1 MTECDTHIQTARR
14 GARGRGRPGTI
25 EIVRALGCC
34 VLWCLSAT
42 AFADGV
48 AERVTKGEE
57 LAKQG
62 KWTEAIENFKAAD
75 KVQKRAKHACLIALA
90 YIRRELWPQ
99 AEVFLTVCHERSSAS
114 EPIPDWVPLAEQQLK
129 DRLAKAKVASVQIL
143 VKPEGLASQIA
154 VSSFEPDELFA
165 PRAIHL
171 PRGKHLITA
180 TVEGREPAQQTIE
193 IVDDSPREVVIDFDV
208 KQAPIPAAPTKLV
221 TKRPSKVPLIVTS
234 IGGAIVFGGAGYHL
248 FAFRSTRDK
257 LATASTNGDQVA
269 YDELS
274 GKFNSQRAT
283 TIALYSVGAAVVV
296 TGMVLRYTLYKGQP
310 ERAPRVGAGVTRGG
324 GMVVMEWNR

>member
-1 MTECDTHIQTARR
+1 M
-14 GARGRGRPGTI
+14 
-25 EIVRALGCC
+25 IVLRALGCA
-34 VLWCLSAT
+34 VLSCLASTT

-48 AERVTKGEE
+48 AERVAKGED

-75 KVQKRAKHACLIALA
+75 KFEQRAKHACLIALA

-114 EPIPDWVPLAEQQLK
+114 EPIPDWVPLAEQTLK
-129 DRLAKAKVASVQIL
+129 ERLTKAKVASVQIR
-143 VKPEGLASQIA
+143 VRPEGLASQIA

-193 IVDDSPREVVIDFDV
+193 IVDDSPREVVIDFDI
-208 KQAPIPAAPTKLV
+208 KQAPIPSTPVKPTTV
-221 TKRPSKVPLIVTS
+221 KRPSKVPLIVTAV
-234 IGGAIVFGGAGYHL
+234 GGALVFGGAGYHL

-257 LATASTNGDQVA
+257 LATASAADDQAA

-274 GKFNSQRAT
+274 AKFDSQRT
-283 TIALYSVGAAVVV
+283 TTLALYGVGAAVVV
-296 TGMVLRYTLYKGQP
+296 TGIVLGYTLYKKP
-310 ERAPRVGAGVTRGG
+310 ESAPRVGAGMTKGG
-324 GMVVMEWNR
+324 GMVVMEWTR